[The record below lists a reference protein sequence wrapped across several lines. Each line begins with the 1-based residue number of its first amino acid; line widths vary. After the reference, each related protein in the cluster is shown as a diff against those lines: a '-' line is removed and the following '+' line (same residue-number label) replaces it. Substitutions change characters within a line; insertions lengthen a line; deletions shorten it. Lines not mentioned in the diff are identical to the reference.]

1 MGGGPAPPPRYNRGY
16 EVNGQGGSRLF
27 DGAGNRTG
35 FNQVYDTN
43 CFGYRTSGPGS
54 GANPMAYNS
63 DVFSNFLRNGT
74 DARSKNFGLGS
85 FQGGQGG
92 GDGEAGT
99 GFYNFGPTGVDYST
113 TFGPIPSSP
122 TINTLGTQYRVAYY
136 SRGTGPTNHAYIQ
149 AISAGGGGWG
159 AAGGSGSGNFVGI
172 DTPRSIGVGGAG
184 GNAIKTNNHTLTVSS
199 GSTRIFGSIVS

>member
-54 GANPMAYNS
+54 GANLWLTILTS
-63 DVFSNFLRNGT
+63 SVIFLRNGT

-99 GFYNFGPTGVDYST
+99 GFYNFGPTGVDYSA
-113 TFGPIPSSP
+113 FGPIPSSP

-136 SRGTGPTNHAYIQ
+136 SRGSGPSSRLHT
-149 AISAGGGGWG
+149 
-159 AAGGSGSGNFVGI
+159 GNFCRWWWMG
-172 DTPRSIGVGGAG
+172 RS
-184 GNAIKTNNHTLTVSS
+184 
-199 GSTRIFGSIVS
+199 RRFWQW